1 MKISRTLILSLFV
14 LLTLASCKT
23 QKQKEGIKKTNEMLL
38 KIDFLNKRIDSLD
51 FKKFK
56 QIYDT
61 TKVYDLFI
69 SKLPP
74 EAEFSN
80 EEWDLIAQYGAI
92 EKCFK
97 KLESHHINPLRNE
110 LIKSKFQV
118 ENLRH
123 DIKRGFLKDDE
134 IDKYLREED
143 SILNQISIIL
153 DGEIDF
159 ARYHEAKY
167 KELHPKMIKLKKSL
181 EEKYF

>member
-1 MKISRTLILSLFV
+1 MNISRNLILSLFV

-23 QKQKEGIKKTNEMLL
+23 QKQKEGVEKTNELL
-38 KIDFLNKRIDSLD
+38 SRIDFLNKRIDSLD

-74 EAEFSN
+74 EAEFSD

-110 LIKSKFQV
+110 LSKSKSQI

-123 DIKRGFLKDDE
+123 DIKKGFLKDDE
-134 IDKYLREED
+134 IDRYLREED
-143 SILNQISIIL
+143 SILNQISNII

-167 KELHPKMIKLKKSL
+167 KELHPQMIKLKKTL
-181 EEKYF
+181 EEKYH

>member
-1 MKISRTLILSLFV
+1 MKMSKTLILSLFV

-23 QKQKEGIKKTNEMLL
+23 QKQKEGIEKTNEMLS

-74 EAEFSN
+74 DAKFSDD
-80 EEWDLIAQYGAI
+80 EWDLISQYGAI

-110 LIKSKFQV
+110 LIKSKSQI
-118 ENLRH
+118 ENLKH

-153 DGEIDF
+153 DGKIDF